1 MADDRTY
8 ATVVDGEMVSIKTN
22 PDSNIILIKVTSEKK
37 IRFCFQMEENENE
50 VAVVFLDDWG

>member
-50 VAVVFLDDWG
+50 VAVVFLDD